1 MMDVGFIFFL
11 RKCNLILSLHEL
23 FPEYNIFAINF
34 RPVSEAFIEEAET
47 TLYNTKQ
54 KETERSRRK

>member
-11 RKCNLILSLHEL
+11 HKCNLILSLHEL
-23 FPEYNIFAINF
+23 LSEYNIFAINF
-34 RPVSEAFIEEAET
+34 RLISEAFIEKAKT
-47 TLYNTKQ
+47 RLYNTKQ